1 MIKDYSHIGLA
12 MMKEEMSLAIK
23 GEQKRNG
30 REFIYWFYCSDQL
43 AFIGPYII
51 ATNFIPQQ

>member
-1 MIKDYSHIGLA
+1 
-12 MMKEEMSLAIK
+12 MMKEEMSSTIK
-23 GEQKRNG
+23 GEHERNG
-30 REFIYWFYCSDQL
+30 RQFIYWFYGSNQL